1 VWVPISIYLLAT
13 AHIAKAVVLA
23 LFGTVGIGLVDNVVR
38 PLFITGRTRMSF
50 LLTFLAVFGGIGAF
64 GLLGVV
70 LGPLVLALFLS
81 VVHIARDY
89 ERKEMPHVKDG
100 R

>member
-1 VWVPISIYLLAT
+1 
-13 AHIAKAVVLA
+13 
-23 LFGTVGIGLVDNVVR
+23 
-38 PLFITGRTRMSF
+38 MSF

-81 VVHIARDY
+81 MMHIARDY
-89 ERKEMPHVKDG
+89 EKREIRHVHDN